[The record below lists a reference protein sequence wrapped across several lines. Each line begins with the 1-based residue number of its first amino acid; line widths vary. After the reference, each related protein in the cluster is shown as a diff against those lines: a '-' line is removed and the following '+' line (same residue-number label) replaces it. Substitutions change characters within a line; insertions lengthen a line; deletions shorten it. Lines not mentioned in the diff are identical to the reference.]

1 MSHDL
6 WPVLK
11 GRRLGFHL
19 LKCQPDSLTW
29 KCRSPSLAMV
39 FNYVTTPKIKTE
51 HLPPSELCVCLPVSW
66 QPSSPSPSNTNLLSL
81 TIDYSCLF
89 RTLTQRKPHSMHSS
103 VFGFFLSCNV
113 LGVHLCCCF
122 FDCRVALLCMDGSQF
137 VYPIA
142 CRCSLFM
149 IVGCDFSVP
158 VSACSWS
165 PVTEPHPF
173 GFSTSLGGWLRRAAR
188 ATCISS
194 VQFKLLEKLGT

>member
-113 LGVHLCCCF
+113 LGVHLCCF

-173 GFSTSLGGWLRRAAR
+173 GFSTSLGGWLRRAAQ